1 MTLKNYKRPNG
12 VATQIF
18 NVNLIG
24 YQPSLM
30 SSQLVVATHN
40 STNKDLDKPTPSK
53 SEEPKKAYGSQ
64 MQEIPEEDDNRRSI
78 KGVPVQASLASMP
91 TGMLSPAKL
100 ISVNT
105 GEPPELVNAANFESG
120 DNARK
125 DVNALKGHNMAQN

>member
-1 MTLKNYKRPNG
+1 
-12 VATQIF
+12 
-18 NVNLIG
+18 
-24 YQPSLM
+24 M
-30 SSQLVVATHN
+30 SSQLVVATHM
-40 STNKDLDKPTPSK
+40 STNKDNPTPTKPSEGIK
-53 SEEPKKAYGSQ
+53 SMLGSQ

-78 KGVPVQASLASMP
+78 KGVPVQASLASIP

-125 DVNALKGHNMAQN
+125 DVNALKGHNMNQN

>member
-1 MTLKNYKRPNG
+1 M
-12 VATQIF
+12 
-18 NVNLIG
+18 
-24 YQPSLM
+24 
-30 SSQLVVATHN
+30 
-40 STNKDLDKPTPSK
+40 STNKDADKPTPTK
-53 SEEPKKAYGSQ
+53 SAEGIKTAYGSQ

-78 KGVPVQASLASMP
+78 KGVLVQASLATQP
-91 TGMLSPAKL
+91 TGTLLLSPAKL

>member
-1 MTLKNYKRPNG
+1 
-12 VATQIF
+12 
-18 NVNLIG
+18 
-24 YQPSLM
+24 M
-30 SSQLVVATHN
+30 SSQLIVATHM
-40 STNKDLDKPTPSK
+40 STNKDADNKPTPTK
-53 SEEPKKAYGSQ
+53 SEGIKTAYGSQ

-78 KGVPVQASLASMP
+78 KGVPVQASLATAP
-91 TGMLSPAKL
+91 TGTLLLSPAKL